1 METTIPATSGKPI
14 AVSPLMLADR
24 LLTLAQDA
32 DRAGYAGA
40 AAHLVTA
47 MYKVLDSHKVPGSR
61 KPARH

>member
-1 METTIPATSGKPI
+1 MKAIIAAVPNAPA

-32 DRAGYAGA
+32 DRAGYAGT
-40 AAHLVTA
+40 AAHLVTV
-47 MYKVLDSHKVPGSR
+47 MFEVLDGA